1 QGENLPQLLN
11 RWRRDDA
18 EKLRKIVE
26 YLQELSL
33 AAGLYPQH
41 VKSNVLQI
49 MVNIGRRA
57 FSLEDVGFGLSQVLP
72 MLVSDV
78 QLGEAATL
86 VMSQPELHL
95 HPSAQAAIAD
105 YIWRRTK
112 DLKRQYVVETH
123 SEYLI
128 NRFRLLVSKGVVPE
142 EEVALYY
149 LTLEEDRVE
158 PK

>member
-1 QGENLPQLLN
+1 
-11 RWRRDDA
+11 
-18 EKLRKIVE
+18 
-26 YLQELSL
+26 
-33 AAGLYPQH
+33 
-41 VKSNVLQI
+41 
-49 MVNIGRRA
+49 
-57 FSLEDVGFGLSQVLP
+57 LP

-158 PK
+158 PKRIYIRKNGTLEGAPEDFFDTYRVDSFNLAMSV